1 MLDILQREE
10 EGAGA
15 GLHESSGRAA
25 LAQVGT
31 RSKLVGKVHAEPAA
45 SANVAAASS
54 LRLFRTREPLAPL
67 VAAAAAAGGGAAAA
81 VEAEA
86 RS

>member
-54 LRLFRTREPLAPL
+54 LRLFRTREPLATS
-67 VAAAAAAGGGAAAA
+67 VAAAGGGGAAAA